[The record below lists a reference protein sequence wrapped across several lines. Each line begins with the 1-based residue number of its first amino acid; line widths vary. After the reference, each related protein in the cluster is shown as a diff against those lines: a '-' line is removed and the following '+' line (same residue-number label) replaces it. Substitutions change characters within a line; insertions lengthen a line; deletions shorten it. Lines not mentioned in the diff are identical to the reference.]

1 MRYDPY
7 HPMPRTL
14 TATLFAMTFFWPV
27 PGQGQIYFDFDQA
40 VYHTCYDGDTCMMS
54 LPGIHPLFGDHIP
67 VRLAGI
73 DTPEMKGQC
82 EREKQLARQARDLVR
97 SHLSRAGE
105 IRLRKASRDK
115 YFRVDARVIADGA
128 DLSEILINQGLAV
141 PYDGGAKTKDW
152 CAETTEPPQTSRS
165 PTQKAPLLSMDF
177 RTR

>member
-1 MRYDPY
+1 
-7 HPMPRTL
+7 MPNISVL
-14 TATLFAMTFFWPV
+14 LVLAFALLWPV
-27 PGQGQIYFDFDQA
+27 PGHGQVYFDFDQA

-115 YFRVDARVIADGA
+115 YFRIDARVIADGA

-141 PYDGGAKTKDW
+141 PYDGGTKTKVW
-152 CAETTEPPQTSRS
+152 CAETTEPLQDKPQPNTEGTACINGLPNQASQDKCS
-165 PTQKAPLLSMDF
+165 
-177 RTR
+177 

>member
-1 MRYDPY
+1 MLL
-7 HPMPRTL
+7 TL
-14 TATLFAMTFFWPV
+14 TALVCLWSV
-27 PGQGQIYFDFDQA
+27 PSHGQVYFDFDQA

-97 SHLSRAGE
+97 SALGQAGT

-115 YFRVDARVIADGA
+115 YFRIDAHVMADDR
-128 DLSEILINQGLAV
+128 DLSEMLIRQGLAV
-141 PYDGGAKTKDW
+141 PYDGGTKNKDW
-152 CAETTEPPQTSRS
+152 CVD
-165 PTQKAPLLSMDF
+165 APGDSYTPF
-177 RTR
+177 GGRQ